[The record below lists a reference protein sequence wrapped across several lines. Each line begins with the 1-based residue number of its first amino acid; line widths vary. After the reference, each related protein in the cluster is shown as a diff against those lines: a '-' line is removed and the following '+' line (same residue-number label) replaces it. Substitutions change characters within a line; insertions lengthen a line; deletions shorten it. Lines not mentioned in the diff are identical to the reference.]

1 MTGLKERQVGGNS
14 KDRVEDE
21 DDTPAVERK
30 RKRMSRE
37 QVEGLGDSLPFVKGL
52 AFLKLLPLT

>member
-1 MTGLKERQVGGNS
+1 MMTGLKKRQVGGNS

-37 QVEGLGDSLPFVKGL
+37 QVEGLGTLCHL
-52 AFLKLLPLT
+52 